1 MASLV
6 HLFRAPKR
14 RLSRE
19 EVATA
24 DSVADLGFAGCAHA
38 KKKSPRQ
45 VLLVDKETLDAM
57 DLRPGMIRE
66 NITTE
71 GINVNGLGLGEQLRI
86 GPVLLQVSAVCTL
99 CDQLKGTAGL
109 RREIYGRRG
118 MLCQVL
124 QGGTIR
130 AGDSIARVAAASS
143 NHCDNLRGCGG
154 SSCDGE
160 GASGG

>member
-1 MASLV
+1 MASVV

-14 RLSRE
+14 RLSME
-19 EVATA
+19 EVETA
-24 DSVADLGFAGCAHA
+24 DAVTDFGFAGCVHA
-38 KKKSPRQ
+38 KKSLRQ

-57 DLRPGMIRE
+57 DLRPGIIRE

-86 GPVLLQVSAVCTL
+86 GPVLLQVSAVCTP
-99 CDQLKGTAGL
+99 CDQLEKVRPGL

-130 AGDSIARVAAASS
+130 AGDAIARVAAASS
-143 NHCDNLRGCGG
+143 
-154 SSCDGE
+154 
-160 GASGG
+160 